1 MYTLAALIIGI
12 VLDYLLGDPVYF
24 WHPVRI
30 MGNLIAFLEKGI
42 RKFFQKTKKA
52 ELLGGGILVV
62 ITVFLS
68 TTIPVLFL
76 FGAYSLHWSAGI
88 FVEACF
94 CYQLLAARSLKTE
107 STKVYIALKE
117 QGLIAGQKAVSMI
130 VGRDTDR
137 LNETGVVKAAV
148 ETVAENTSDGVIA
161 PLFYMAI
168 FGIPGGFFYKA
179 VNTMDSM
186 IGYKNKEY
194 LYFGRVAARLD
205 DICNYIPSRLAA
217 IFMVLASALRGFS
230 AKGAWK
236 IWRRDSMNHKSP
248 NSAQTESVCAG
259 ALQIQLAGDAWYFG
273 ELCKKPTIG
282 DATRPV
288 EKEDI
293 IRANKLMMG
302 TNLVGSIIFLVMRLA
317 VICVIR

>member
-1 MYTLAALIIGI
+1 M
-12 VLDYLLGDPVYF
+12 
-24 WHPVRI
+24 
-30 MGNLIAFLEKGI
+30 
-42 RKFFQKTKKA
+42 
-52 ELLGGGILVV
+52 
-62 ITVFLS
+62 
-68 TTIPVLFL
+68 
-76 FGAYSLHWSAGI
+76 
-88 FVEACF
+88 
-94 CYQLLAARSLKTE
+94 KTE

-236 IWRRDSMNHKSP
+236 IWRRDSRNHKSP
-248 NSAQTESVCAG
+248 NSAQTESACAG
-259 ALQIQLAGDAWYFG
+259 ALQIQLAGDAYFG

-302 TNLVGSIIFLVMRLA
+302 TTLVVSIIFLVMRLA

>member
-42 RKFFQKTKKA
+42 RKFFPKTKKA

-76 FGAYSLHWSAGI
+76 FGAHSLHWSAGI

-94 CYQLLAARSLKTE
+94 CYPLLAARSLKTE

-236 IWRRDSMNHKSP
+236 IWRRDSRNHKSP
-248 NSAQTESVCAG
+248 NSAQTESACAG

-302 TNLVGSIIFLVMRLA
+302 TTLVGSIIFLVMRLA

>member
-1 MYTLAALIIGI
+1 MVILLACVTGFI
-12 VLDYLLGDPVYF
+12 LDMIFGDPIWLY
-24 WHPVRI
+24 HPVR
-30 MGNLIAFLEKGI
+30 LIGAWISFLETWLLKIAGKSESAQLAAGGVLWILTASVFTLFPFWLLKGAEMLHPMAAFLLES
-42 RKFFQKTKKA
+42 F
-52 ELLGGGILVV
+52 
-62 ITVFLS
+62 
-68 TTIPVLFL
+68 
-76 FGAYSLHWSAGI
+76 W
-88 FVEACF
+88 
-94 CYQLLAARSLKTE
+94 CYQLLAARSLSVE
-107 STKVYIALKE
+107 SKKVYHCLKAKDVE
-117 QGLIAGQKAVSMI
+117 GARKAVSMI
-130 VGRDTDR
+130 VGRDTEN
-137 LNETGVVKAAV
+137 LTEEGITKAAV

-230 AKGAWK
+230 VKGAWK
-236 IWRRDSMNHKSP
+236 IWRRDSRKHKSP
-248 NSAQTESVCAG
+248 NSAQTESACAG

-273 ELCKKPTIG
+273 ELCEKPTIG
-282 DATRPV
+282 DAIRPV

-302 TNLVGSIIFLVMRLA
+302 TTLVGSIIFLIMRLV

>member
-1 MYTLAALIIGI
+1 MYTFAALIIG
-12 VLDYLLGDPVYF
+12 VGLDYVLGDPVYV
-24 WHPVRI
+24 WHPVRL
-30 MGNLIAFLEKGI
+30 MGNLIAFLEKRI
-42 RKFFQKTKKA
+42 RKIFPKTQKA
-52 ELLGGGILVV
+52 ELVGGGILVV
-62 ITVFLS
+62 VTLFFSTVIPALLLS
-68 TTIPVLFL
+68 A
-76 FGAYSLHWSAGI
+76 AYFLHWAAGI

-94 CYQLLAARSLKTE
+94 CYQLLAARSLETE
-107 STKVYIALKE
+107 STKVYTALKE
-117 QGLIAGQKAVSMI
+117 QGLMAGRQAVSMI

-137 LNETGVVKAAV
+137 LDETGVIKAAV

-168 FGIPGGFFYKA
+168 FGIPAGFFYKA

-186 IGYKNKEY
+186 IGYKNKKY

-217 IFMVLASALRGFS
+217 VFMVLASAFRGFS
-230 AKGAWK
+230 ARDAWK
-236 IWRRDSMNHKSP
+236 IWQRDSRNHKSP
-248 NSAQTESVCAG
+248 NSAQTESACAG
-259 ALQIQLAGDAWYFG
+259 ALQVQLAGDAWYFG

-282 DATRPV
+282 DALRPV

-302 TNLVGSIIFLVMRLA
+302 TTLVGAIVFLGFRLVA
-317 VICVIR
+317 ICMIR